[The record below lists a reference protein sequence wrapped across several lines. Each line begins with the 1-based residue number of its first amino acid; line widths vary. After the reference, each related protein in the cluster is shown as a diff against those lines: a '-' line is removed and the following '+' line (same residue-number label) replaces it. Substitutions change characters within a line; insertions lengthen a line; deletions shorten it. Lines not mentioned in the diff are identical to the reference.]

1 MSISYVNSYGR
12 FEKDKY
18 EYEDKY
24 RADRSPI
31 YICPLG
37 VLNKYTSNTSLSMCP
52 TGDPYKSKSAI
63 SRRSECYKYM
73 IRIRISLL

>member
-1 MSISYVNSYGR
+1 MRISIRLTEVR
-12 FEKDKY
+12 
-18 EYEDKY
+18 
-24 RADRSPI
+24 

-37 VLNKYTSNTSLSMCP
+37 VLNKYTSDTSLSMCP

-73 IRIRISLL
+73 IRIRIKPAMSIRSE